1 MKEPFFVKSE
11 QNFFSL
17 DQRTRLILFGYNL
30 ELKKGEDLS
39 AITAQAE
46 DSQHRIYSLPVEA
59 AVEIPQFTW
68 IKQVTIKLPD
78 ELQGLGE
85 VSVKIALRG
94 VTSNAAVI
102 SIR

>member
-1 MKEPFFVKSE
+1 
-11 QNFFSL
+11 
-17 DQRTRLILFGYNL
+17 
-30 ELKKGEDLS
+30 
-39 AITAQAE
+39 
-46 DSQHRIYSLPVEA
+46 
-59 AVEIPQFTW
+59 VEIPQFTW

-78 ELQGLGE
+78 ELQGLGD